1 MPVTEYQIIRPS
13 VQVTI
18 EFEYAI
24 PVSTFIITQINI
36 MARDHFHT

>member
-1 MPVTEYQIIRPS
+1 MPITEYQLIRPS

-18 EFEYAI
+18 DLEYAI
-24 PVSTFIITQINI
+24 PVSTFNITQRNI